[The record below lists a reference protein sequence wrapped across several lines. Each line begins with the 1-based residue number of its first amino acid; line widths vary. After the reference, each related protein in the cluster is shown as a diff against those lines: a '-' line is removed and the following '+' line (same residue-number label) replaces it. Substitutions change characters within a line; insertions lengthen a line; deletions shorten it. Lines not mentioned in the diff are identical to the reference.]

1 MSSNSVFV
9 PDKATW
15 SILKQLFE
23 DVHVGSNEVQRRVSQ
38 ELGRASEHPE
48 FANYCIC
55 ILGDQSESLSVR
67 YTAGICLKSVL
78 TRGENEPAGLEQGL
92 FACFEENQE
101 LVRKAAKLALVA
113 VVARLGI
120 LQCEKI
126 LLFFVQCI
134 K

>member
-1 MSSNSVFV
+1 MSSNSGFV

-15 SILKQLFE
+15 AILQQLFQ
-23 DVHVGSNEVQRRVSQ
+23 DVHVGSNEVQKRVSQ
-38 ELGRASEHPE
+38 ELGKASEHPE

-55 ILGDQSESLSVR
+55 ILGDQGESLSVR

-78 TRGENEPAGLEQGL
+78 TRGEHEPMGLEQGL
-92 FACFEENQE
+92 FACFEEDQP

-120 LQCEKI
+120 LQSEKT
-126 LLFFVQCI
+126 LLFFVRCI

>member
-1 MSSNSVFV
+1 MSSNSGFV
-9 PDKATW
+9 PDKATCA
-15 SILKQLFE
+15 ILKQLFQ
-23 DVHVGSNEVQRRVSQ
+23 DVHVGSNEVQKRVSQ
-38 ELGRASEHPE
+38 ELGKASEHRD
-48 FANYCIC
+48 FAQYCIC

-78 TRGENEPAGLEQGL
+78 SRGENEPTDLETGL

-120 LQCEKI
+120 LRSEKI

>member
-1 MSSNSVFV
+1 MSPNSSFV

-15 SILKQLFE
+15 AILKQLFQ
-23 DVHVGSNEVQRRVSQ
+23 DVHVGSNEVQKRVSL
-38 ELGRASEHPE
+38 ELGKASEHPD
-48 FANYCIC
+48 FAHYCIC

-78 TRGENEPAGLEQGL
+78 ARGENEPTDLEAGL
-92 FACFEENQE
+92 FVCFEENQE

-120 LQCEKI
+120 LRSEKI